1 MTIFLLESI
10 LLGLREGIVTSN
22 TYGLSV
28 DDLLLLMREKK
39 SEFLSRKVL
48 FYKNGRMTGI

>member
-10 LLGLREGIVTSN
+10 LLGLREGIITSN

-28 DDLLLLMREKK
+28 DDLLLLMRESERKK
-39 SEFLSRKVL
+39 NLSFFPEKYSCR
-48 FYKNGRMTGI
+48 RMAA